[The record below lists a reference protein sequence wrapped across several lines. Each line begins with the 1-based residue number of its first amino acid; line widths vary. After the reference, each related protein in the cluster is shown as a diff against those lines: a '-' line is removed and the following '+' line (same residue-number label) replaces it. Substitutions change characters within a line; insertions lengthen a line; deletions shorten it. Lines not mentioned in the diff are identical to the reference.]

1 MKIAFLVYNMYGI
14 GGTVRAVA
22 NLASALSEHHEVE
35 VVSVFRRADSPRFPL
50 DPRVRL
56 TPLIDARHR
65 VWRYAHPNGRRPST
79 MFHDPGPA
87 GSAVPPSRLA
97 DHRVAAHLRRCRADV
112 VIATRPLLVGYL
124 AEYGRPDQLRVGWE
138 HRTLDSHNPDLRAE
152 MLAAVARLD
161 AYVTV
166 SDADARQWR
175 AALPPDGGAE
185 VVGLPNAVPAP
196 LVDPLQPPHPQ
207 VRADSRTVVAVGRL
221 IPIKRYDRLIEAF
234 AKVAAVRPEW
244 DLRIYGSGRTEGRL
258 RRRIDA
264 LGLGDRVRLMGA
276 HAPIETEW
284 AKAAIAAVS
293 SDGESFGMTLVEAMR
308 CGVPVVSTDCPFG
321 PAEIVTPG
329 VDGLLVPLEGGSDA
343 YADALLRLVDDPEE
357 RRRLGEA
364 ALATGRRYDPAD
376 LADRWTR
383 FLTDLTGKR
392 ARPAPSSRRKQ
403 PGAARDVLSGAAFA
417 LGETTGRGVAAVAE
431 LVAVRRRNAARRTDP
446 QAPPLPARCA
456 VTEDGSLRVL
466 LDPSAVSAT
475 ELRDSELVFR
485 RRGAGDHAVRLPIAD
500 HGADGVLLSR
510 ADHALAEGRW
520 DCRLEPRTQPNPA
533 RADFARPVAVTLLD
547 SAALVTLPLA
557 TDGGR
562 VAHWVP
568 YATADGH
575 LGLRT
580 WLRPAHAEVEQ
591 VLAGEHAVTVVA
603 RLLAGAD
610 QGPDARVVACGPGP
624 EWEIPVRA
632 ADDPSRIEF
641 SLGYATALEHRT
653 AARDAV
659 WDLRYRPGP
668 GRDTVPLGRLAGDIP
683 DRRRTDRYP
692 AVTLDHPTHGATRL
706 RPVFTSRNNLALAMT
721 AAPTA

>member
-22 NLASALSEHHEVE
+22 NLASALSEHHDVE

-65 VWRYAHPNGRRPST
+65 AWRYAHPSGLRPST

-97 DHRVAAHLRRCRADV
+97 DRRVAAYLRRCRADAV
-112 VIATRPLLVGYL
+112 VATRPLLVGYL

-138 HRTLDSHNPDLRAE
+138 HRTLDSHNPDLREE

-166 SDADARQWR
+166 SEADARQWR
-175 AALPPDGGAE
+175 AALPAYGGAE

-196 LVDPLQPPHPQ
+196 LVDPLQPPHPR

-284 AKAAIAAVS
+284 AKAAVAAVS

-376 LADRWTR
+376 IAQRWTG
-383 FLTDLTGKR
+383 LLAELTGGR
-392 ARPAPSSRRKQ
+392 SPHASSRRRP
-403 PGAARDVLSGAAFA
+403 PGAALGALSGAAFA
-417 LGETTGRGVAAVAE
+417 LGEGAGRVLAAVAS
-431 LVAVRRRNAARRTDP
+431 RRRTGARRVDP
-446 QAPPLPARCA
+446 RARPLPARCA
-456 VTEDGSLRVL
+456 VTEDGSLRVV
-466 LDPSAVSAT
+466 LDPSAVTAD
-475 ELRDSELVFR
+475 ELRAGELVFR
-485 RRGAGDHAVRLPIAD
+485 RRGGGDHAIRLPITD
-500 HGADGVLLSR
+500 HGPDGVLLSR

-520 DCRLEPRTQPNPA
+520 DCRLEPRTQPTST

-557 TDGGR
+557 TDSGR

-568 YATADGH
+568 YTTADGH
-575 LGLRT
+575 LALRT

-591 VLAGEHAVTVVA
+591 VIAGEHAVTVVA
-603 RLLAGAD
+603 RLLPATDPA
-610 QGPDARVVACGPGP
+610 PDPRIVVCGPGP
-624 EWEIPVRA
+624 EWEIPVRS
-632 ADDPSRIEF
+632 ADGPSRIEF
-641 SLGYATALEHRT
+641 SLDYATALEHRT
-653 AARDAV
+653 AARDTV
-659 WDLRYRPGP
+659 WELRYRPGP
-668 GRDTVPLGRLAGDIP
+668 GGGAVPLGRIAGDIP

-692 AVTLDHPTHGATRL
+692 AVTLDHPTHG
-706 RPVFTSRNNLALAMT
+706 
-721 AAPTA
+721 